1 LSGDVLA
8 MSGAE
13 RERVDVLRRVLRG
26 ELRQVRAAELLGV
39 GVRQAK
45 RLVRGYRCDGEASVV
60 SRRRGRPSNN
70 RLDEAKLAAIEAAL
84 LARYADFGATLASEK
99 LGEIEGV
106 LVSKETVRQIQIRL
120 GLWRPRRRR
129 AKKIFQVRERRPR
142 FGELIQIDGSPHD
155 WFEGRGPRCTLIV
168 FIDDA
173 TGRLTRL
180 QFAPAETT
188 KAYLQALEAHILT
201 HGAPLAFYSD
211 RHGIFRVNAKEAQGG
226 DGLTEFGRVAERL
239 RIELIHAATPQAK
252 GRVERANQTLQDRL
266 IKEMRLAGVSSIDE
280 AQAFADG
287 FLERWNKRFAV
298 APRQVED
305 AHRPWSGSKVN
316 LAEALARREERTLS
330 KALTFSAGAIR
341 YAIKTQGPGMALRGA
356 KVTLL
361 HMLDGTLRVR
371 FKDRDLAF
379 TPFKSLPV
387 PPPVEDE
394 KSLDARLD
402 AVIARNAPSSTGRS
416 REGVDNGLA
425 RYGAVRGALRQAV
438 VHPHSTH
445 SPLRE
450 TGHLN
455 SAREGDIST
464 LP

>member
-8 MSGAE
+8 MSGTE
-13 RERVDVLRRVLRG
+13 RERLDVLRRVMRG
-26 ELRQVRAAELLGV
+26 ELRQARAAELLGV

-45 RLVRGYRCDGEASVV
+45 RLVRGYRREGEGSVV

-70 RLDEAKLAAIEAAL
+70 RLDGARLATIEAAL
-84 LARYADFGATLASEK
+84 RTRYADFGATLASEK
-99 LGEIEGV
+99 LCEIEGV
-106 LVSKETVRQIQIRL
+106 SVSKETVRQIQIRL

-155 WFEGRGPRCTLIV
+155 WFEGRGPRCALIV

-188 KAYLQALEAHILT
+188 KAYLQALEAHVLA
-201 HGAPLAFYSD
+201 HGLPLAFYSD

-226 DGLTEFGRVAERL
+226 DGFTEFGRVVERL
-239 RIELIHAATPQAK
+239 RIELIHATTPQAK

-266 IKEMRLAGVSSIDE
+266 IKDMRLAGVSSIDQ

-287 FLERWNKRFAV
+287 FLERWNARFAV
-298 APRQVED
+298 APRQAED
-305 AHRPWSGSKVN
+305 AHRPWSGSKAD
-316 LAEALARREERTLS
+316 LAQALARREERTLS
-330 KALTFSAGAIR
+330 KALTFSAGATR
-341 YAIKTQGPGMALRGA
+341 YAVKTRGPGMALRGA

-379 TPFKSLPV
+379 TPFKTLPA
-387 PPPVEDE
+387 PPPAEDD
-394 KSLDARLD
+394 KTLDARLD
-402 AVIARNAPSSTGRS
+402 SVIARNASRSTGSS
-416 REGVDNGLA
+416 RKGVDNDLA
-425 RYGAVRGALRQAV
+425 RYGAMESALRQAV
-438 VHPHSTH
+438 IHPHANP
-445 SPLRE
+445 SPLPE
-450 TGHLN
+450 GGHFYL
-455 SAREGDIST
+455 AREGDNST